1 MLEYE
6 YISELLDGTVALYIK
21 DSTAI
26 IVKHTSFEIFK
37 DLVAMALDPEYG
49 EKYRNLLKF
58 ETREELHEKII
69 ELDEM
74 CARKNLDREIES
86 FLYSFEMEGSYSYSV
101 CGKVY
106 NLMKDREYV
115 IIDLSNYLDLLH
127 KCMKSRRRL
136 YWKYNFNK
144 PV

>member
-1 MLEYE
+1 MIFIKNGSMS
-6 YISELLDGTVALYIK
+6 ISGTKLTLMAELTTMMKSMVDKDILD
-21 DSTAI
+21 
-26 IVKHTSFEIFK
+26 EK
-37 DLVAMALDPEYG
+37 DLRFLVDTALMS
-49 EKYRNLLKF
+49 
-58 ETREELHEKII
+58 REELHEKII

-106 NLMKDREYV
+106 NLMKDREYF

>member
-6 YISELLDGTVALYIK
+6 YVSKLLDGTVALYTK

-26 IVKHTSFEIFK
+26 IVHHTSFQIFK

-49 EKYRNLLKF
+49 EIYKDLLKF
-58 ETREELHEKII
+58 ENSEELHAKVV

-86 FLYSFEMEGSYSYSV
+86 FLYSFEMEGSFSYSV

-115 IIDLSNYLDLLH
+115 IIDLRNYLDLLQ

-136 YWKYNFNK
+136 YWKYNFNRS
-144 PV
+144 